1 MSDYQPDYNVY
12 FERDQIG
19 GALRCL
25 DEYGYC
31 VIRRMIDADWVEE
44 LKGEIDEALDPQ
56 RDLGEASN
64 RYHMMFAET
73 SHALWRRLRDSSLE
87 MRTGRPA

>member
-56 RDLGEASN
+56 RDLGKVSIV
-64 RYHMMFAET
+64 T
-73 SHALWRRLRDSSLE
+73 
-87 MRTGRPA
+87 T